1 MKEFTSLAHAL
12 LGLLLVAE
20 TLLVARFLAWPRGPQ
35 AERRGGPG
43 RLLRAAPLAI
53 ALAFAVPATLLA
65 RDGALAP
72 GLPGAGMPWE
82 RVTDA
87 TDPAASA
94 RAGERAYLN
103 RCAPCHLPGGEGLPP
118 SYPPLLGSAILA
130 GPVDEHVR
138 VVLWGSRGVR
148 IARPGAARMP
158 AFHGAASDAELAAIL
173 TFERRSWAPPGAP
186 PVRPADVARGRRL
199 GIEEGLA
206 RP

>member
-1 MKEFTSLAHAL
+1 MKEFTSIAHGL
-12 LGLLLVAE
+12 IGLLLVAE
-20 TLLVARFLAWPRGPQ
+20 VLLLVRFLAWTRGPRGGRPV
-35 AERRGGPG
+35 G
-43 RLLRAAPLAI
+43 RLWRATPLLL

-65 RDGALAP
+65 RGGALAP

-87 TDPAASA
+87 TDPGTSA

-103 RCAPCHLPGGEGLPP
+103 RCSPCHLPGGEGLPP
-118 SYPPLLGSAILA
+118 SYPPLAGSAILA

-148 IARPGAARMP
+148 APRPGAARMP
-158 AFHGAASDAELAAIL
+158 GFHGAASDAELAAIL
-173 TFERRSWAPPGAP
+173 TYERHAWAPGAE
-186 PVRPADVARGRRL
+186 PVRPSDVARGRGL
-199 GIEEGLA
+199 GAEEGLA